1 MFIDFREKEPLAAKE
16 TMYQD
21 AKGDVIPDASVPDV
35 PGFARHA
42 HNPKLTAHP
51 GSRLPIVQSV
61 FRTHPLSK
69 TALIPLVSDE
79 TIGRAFEENSPSM
92 LPVLS
97 THLFLKQRL
106 HPGILETA
114 ARCGAQGIELF
125 AARQHFDYTSR
136 EHVSEL
142 AAWFASNPLQPWSMH
157 APLWPDREMGRAG
170 APAVNLVH
178 TEKSRRIDAMDEIKR
193 ALEVAEHIPI
203 QKLIVHLGENFDS
216 FSMHLLEFAT
226 TALEHL
232 GAFAKPLGV
241 RVLVENLT
249 SDATTPEH
257 LMTILDMAHLDQI
270 DVCLDLGHAHI
281 GPGIAEAIGIF
292 GKRITELHIHDN
304 HGLRDEHLWP
314 GNGTIDWVATLDA
327 LKSLPTPPAAVL
339 EIGYNLEDAPASI
352 PDRIQRAFEK
362 IA

>member
-1 MFIDFREKEPLAAKE
+1 
-16 TMYQD
+16 
-21 AKGDVIPDASVPDV
+21 
-35 PGFARHA
+35 
-42 HNPKLTAHP
+42 
-51 GSRLPIVQSV
+51 
-61 FRTHPLSK
+61 
-69 TALIPLVSDE
+69 
-79 TIGRAFEENSPSM
+79 M

-114 ARCGAQGIELF
+114 ARCGAQGVELF

-142 AAWFASNPLQPWSMH
+142 AGWFASNPLRPWSMH

-178 TEKSRRIDAMDEIKR
+178 SEKSRRIDAMDEIKR

-203 QKLIVHLGENFDS
+203 QKLVVHLGENFDT
-216 FSMHLLEFAT
+216 FSMRLLEYAT

-249 SDATTPEH
+249 SDFANPEH
-257 LMTILDMAHLDQI
+257 LMMILDMAHLDQI
-270 DVCLDLGHAHI
+270 DICLDLGHANI
-281 GPGIAEAIGIF
+281 TPGIVEAIGIF
-292 GKRITELHIHDN
+292 GKRIAELHIHDN
-304 HGLRDEHLWP
+304 HGVRDEHLWL
-314 GNGTIDWVATLDA
+314 GDGTIDWAAA
-327 LKSLPTPPAAVL
+327 LESIKALPTPPAAVL
-339 EIGYNLEDAPASI
+339 EIGYNLEDASAAI

-362 IA
+362 IS